1 MEKSINTLKPVKV
14 EYLKTESAK
23 TRNLGFTMHRTMLI
37 VLLFSVTSLVH
48 SQLNF
53 GIKAGFNSSL
63 SLSNMSSVTNGSY
76 DLNSVKSEMWK
87 NFHAGVFGRAFIGSF
102 FIQPEV
108 LYSVNKK
115 EYEITIQDLNNQDVK
130 LDKFLDISTV
140 DIPLLVGLRV
150 LNLDVVNLRVFAGP
164 KFRLLAGS
172 ALEYKNVTGGN
183 FNPNNLVSDIKKAK
197 VGLELGAGIDILPFV
212 IEARYNIIENMD
224 ETKLGDVKIAN
235 LPAST
240 FIISVGFKLL

>member
-1 MEKSINTLKPVKV
+1 MLQSLETFKLLKNNSLIIISNNELAQRFSVYKI
-14 EYLKTESAK
+14 
-23 TRNLGFTMHRTMLI
+23 MLI
-37 VLLFSVTSLVH
+37 ALFFSITSLAH

-53 GIKAGFNSSL
+53 GIKAGYNSSL
-63 SLSNMSSVTNGSY
+63 SLSNMSSVSNGSY
-76 DLNSVKSEMWK
+76 DLNSVKSEMWN
-87 NFHAGVFGRAFIGSF
+87 NFHVGVFGRAFISSF

-115 EYEITIQDLNNQDVK
+115 EYEITIQDVNNQDVK

-140 DIPLLVGLRV
+140 DIPLLLGLRV
-150 LNLDVVNLRVFAGP
+150 VNLDVVNLRVFAGP
-164 KFRLLAGS
+164 KFRLLTGS
-172 ALEYKNVTGGN
+172 TLEFKNISGGN
-183 FNPNNLVSDIKKAK
+183 FNPNVLVTDIKKAK

-212 IEARYNIIENMD
+212 IEARYNIIDNMD

-240 FIISVGFKLL
+240 FIISIGFKLL

>member
-1 MEKSINTLKPVKV
+1 MNSTIETLKR
-14 EYLKTESAK
+14 LKTKHLISKSGK
-23 TRNLGFTMHRTMLI
+23 TKFQGFTIQKTML
-37 VLLFSVTSLVH
+37 VALFFSIASMAH

-53 GIKAGFNSSL
+53 GIKAGYNSSL

-76 DLNSVKSEMWK
+76 NLNSVKSEMWN
-87 NFHAGVFGRAFIGSF
+87 NFHAGIFGRAFIGSF

-108 LYSVNKK
+108 LYSINKK
-115 EYEITIQDLNNQDVK
+115 EYEITIQDANNQDVK

-140 DIPLLVGLRV
+140 DIPLLLGLRV
-150 LNLDVVNLRVFAGP
+150 LNLDVINLRVFAGP

-212 IEARYNIIENMD
+212 IEARYNIIDNMD

-240 FIISVGFKLL
+240 FTISLGFKLL

>member
-1 MEKSINTLKPVKV
+1 MKLSNIRLRKANSKHPNTLSSIKSK
-14 EYLKTESAK
+14 
-23 TRNLGFTMHRTMLI
+23 LI
-37 VLLFSVTSLVH
+37 LTVFLFSFSTLTY

-53 GIKAGFNSSL
+53 GIKAGYNSSL
-63 SLSNMSSVTNGSY
+63 SLSNMSSVSNGTY
-76 DLNSVKSEMWK
+76 DLNSVNSEMWN
-87 NFHAGVFGRAFIGSF
+87 NFHAGVFGRVFISSF

-115 EYEITIQDLNNQDVK
+115 EYEITIQDVNNQDVK

-140 DIPLLVGLRV
+140 DIPILLGLR
-150 LNLDVVNLRVFAGP
+150 LINLDVINLRVFAGP
-164 KFRLLAGS
+164 KFRLLTGS
-172 ALEYKNVTGGN
+172 SLEFKNISGGN
-183 FNPNNLVSDIKKAK
+183 FNPYDLVSDIKKAK

-212 IEARYNIIENMD
+212 IEARYNIIDNMD